1 MRKFET
7 LLMCIA
13 LIAITSCSNKN
24 APSDDDASKNPLGR
38 EVTDAEKRGMR
49 LLKSRQESKKNMTTD
64 KSQNKTSAYRYLI
77 SSDEYPIFTNLVK
90 KSRMNKHIHSGDV
103 TVLAPVDSA
112 FNDYPNY
119 KDLMLPGNEELLDE
133 FISYHVVDESMEYK
147 QFSDGVNWTVH
158 AGPTLSLTN
167 KGGIHFGGAHVRSG
181 SIETDLGTIIGM
193 DDLIYFPEFEK

>member
-1 MRKFET
+1 MVLESANGFREESSSGERFRLFK
-7 LLMCIA
+7 LL
-13 LIAITSCSNKN
+13 
-24 APSDDDASKNPLGR
+24 
-38 EVTDAEKRGMR
+38 
-49 LLKSRQESKKNMTTD
+49 LLLRFGTKPD
-64 KSQNKTSAYRYLI
+64 
-77 SSDEYPIFTNLVK
+77 
-90 KSRMNKHIHSGDV
+90 
-103 TVLAPVDSA
+103 
-112 FNDYPNY
+112 
-119 KDLMLPGNEELLDE
+119 PGNEELLDE

>member
-1 MRKFET
+1 MQKKERNEAVK
-7 LLMCIA
+7 
-13 LIAITSCSNKN
+13 
-24 APSDDDASKNPLGR
+24 
-38 EVTDAEKRGMR
+38 
-49 LLKSRQESKKNMTTD
+49 KSSESKKNMTTD

-133 FISYHVVDESMEYK
+133 FISYHVVDESMGYK

-158 AGPTLSLTN
+158 AGEPS
-167 KGGIHFGGAHVRSG
+167 H
-181 SIETDLGTIIGM
+181 
-193 DDLIYFPEFEK
+193 